1 MVHGRETNRRAA
13 PGRPCTV
20 LMVALLALTLL
31 HGLLSLGAAHPPP
44 PSANHCGPGVLS
56 PAAPPSPSPS
66 LSPEGDDDRSAPRPA
81 AHAPHEL
88 GRHPAG
94 HPGSACAT
102 SVGSH
107 RSVPTAPLHFAV
119 AVVRARAADRTTVIA
134 VSGSAAEAAPRR
146 LPARDVV
153 LRC

>member
-20 LMVALLALTLL
+20 LMIALLAITLL
-31 HGLLSLGAAHPPP
+31 HGLLSLGAVHLPP
-44 PSANHCGPGVLS
+44 PSASHCGPGVLS
-56 PAAPPSPSPS
+56 PAA
-66 LSPEGDDDRSAPRPA
+66 SPERDDPSDPRPA
-81 AHAPHEL
+81 ARAAHEL

-94 HPGSACAT
+94 QPGSACAAG
-102 SVGSH
+102 VGTH
-107 RSVPTAPLHFAV
+107 RTLPTAPLHLGV
-119 AVVRARAADRTTVIA
+119 AVDRVRAADRTTDIA
-134 VSGSAAEAAPRR
+134 GSGSAVEAGPRR

>member
-1 MVHGRETNRRAA
+1 MLHGRETNHRAA

-20 LMVALLALTLL
+20 LMIALLAITLL
-31 HGLLSLGAAHPPP
+31 HGLLSLGAVHPPP
-44 PSANHCGPGVLS
+44 PSAHHCGPGVVS
-56 PAAPPSPSPS
+56 PAA
-66 LSPEGDDDRSAPRPA
+66 SPEDDGPSDPRPA
-81 AHAPHEL
+81 ARAAHEL

-94 HPGSACAT
+94 HPGGACAT

-107 RSVPTAPLHFAV
+107 RSLPTAPLHFAV
-119 AVVRARAADRTTVIA
+119 AVVRARPADRTTDTA
-134 VSGSAAEAAPRR
+134 GSGSAAEAAPRR

>member
-20 LMVALLALTLL
+20 LVIALLAITLL
-31 HGLLSLGAAHPPP
+31 HGLLTLGAVHPPP
-44 PSANHCGPGVLS
+44 PSAHRCGPGVLA
-56 PAAPPSPSPS
+56 PVAAPEEDEPST
-66 LSPEGDDDRSAPRPA
+66 PRPA
-81 AHAPHEL
+81 ARAAHEL

-94 HPGSACAT
+94 HPGNACAAA
-102 SVGSH
+102 VGSH
-107 RSVPTAPLHFAV
+107 RSLPTAPLHLAV
-119 AVVRARAADRTTVIA
+119 AVDRARATDRTAATA
-134 VSGSAAEAAPRR
+134 VSGSAADAAPRR

>member
-1 MVHGRETNRRAA
+1 MVHGRETNRHAV

-20 LMVALLALTLL
+20 LMVTLLALTLL

-56 PAAPPSPSPS
+56 PAASPSPQ
-66 LSPEGDDDRSAPRPA
+66 EDDDRSDPRPA
-81 AHAPHEL
+81 ARAPHEL

-94 HPGSACAT
+94 HPGGACAT

-107 RSVPTAPLHFAV
+107 RSLPTAPLHLAV
-119 AVVRARAADRTTVIA
+119 AVVRARAADRATAIA
-134 VSGSAAEAAPRR
+134 ASGSAAEAAPRF
-146 LPARDVV
+146 PARDVV

>member
-1 MVHGRETNRRAA
+1 MVHGRETNRRAG

-20 LMVALLALTLL
+20 LMVALLAITLL
-31 HGLLSLGAAHPPP
+31 HGLLSLGAVHPPP

-56 PAAPPSPSPS
+56 PSASPSAS
-66 LSPEGDDDRSAPRPA
+66 SEEDQRSDPRPA
-81 AHAPHEL
+81 ARAAHEL

-102 SVGSH
+102 SVRSH
-107 RSVPTAPLHFAV
+107 RSLPTAPLHLTV
-119 AVVRARAADRTTVIA
+119 AVDRARAADRTTGTA
-134 VSGSAAEAAPRR
+134 VSGSAVEAAPRR
-146 LPARDVV
+146 LSARDVV

>member
-20 LMVALLALTLL
+20 LMIVLLAITLL
-31 HGLLSLGAAHPPP
+31 HGLLSLGAVHPPP
-44 PSANHCGPGVLS
+44 PSVSHCGPGVQS
-56 PAAPPSPSPS
+56 PAA
-66 LSPEGDDDRSAPRPA
+66 SPEPEEDDPSAPRPA
-81 AHAPHEL
+81 ARAAHEL

-107 RSVPTAPLHFAV
+107 RSLPTAPLHFAV
-119 AVVRARAADRTTVIA
+119 AVVRARPADRTTGPA
-134 VSGSAAEAAPRR
+134 GSGSAVEAATRR

-153 LRC
+153 QRC

>member
-1 MVHGRETNRRAA
+1 MVHGRDTNRRAT

-20 LMVALLALTLL
+20 LMVALLAITLL
-31 HGLLSLGAAHPPP
+31 HGLLSLGAVHPPP
-44 PSANHCGPGVLS
+44 PSVNHCGPGVLS
-56 PAAPPSPSPS
+56 PAA
-66 LSPEGDDDRSAPRPA
+66 SPEEGDPSDPRPA
-81 AHAPHEL
+81 ARAAHEL

-107 RSVPTAPLHFAV
+107 RSLPTAPLHFAV
-119 AVVRARAADRTTVIA
+119 AVVRARPADRTTGPV
-134 VSGSAAEAAPRR
+134 VPGSAVEATPRR

>member
-1 MVHGRETNRRAA
+1 MVHGRETNRRPA
-13 PGRPCTV
+13 PGRPRTV
-20 LMVALLALTLL
+20 LLVALLAITLL
-31 HGLLSLGAAHPPP
+31 HGLLSLGAVHPPP
-44 PSANHCGPGVLS
+44 PSVSRCGPGVQS
-56 PAAPPSPSPS
+56 PAA
-66 LSPEGDDDRSAPRPA
+66 SPEEDSPSAPRPA
-81 AHAPHEL
+81 ARAAHEL

-107 RSVPTAPLHFAV
+107 RSLPTAPLHFAV
-119 AVVRARAADRTTVIA
+119 AVVRARPADRTTGPA
-134 VSGSAAEAAPRR
+134 GSGSAAEAAPRR

>member
-1 MVHGRETNRRAA
+1 MVHGRETNRRSGPA
-13 PGRPCTV
+13 RPCTV
-20 LMVALLALTLL
+20 LMVALLAITLL
-31 HGLLSLGAAHPPP
+31 HGLLSLGAVHPPP

-56 PAAPPSPSPS
+56 PSASS
-66 LSPEGDDDRSAPRPA
+66 EEDERSDPRPA
-81 AHAPHEL
+81 ARAAHEL

-102 SVGSH
+102 SVRSH
-107 RSVPTAPLHFAV
+107 RSLPTAPPHLAV
-119 AVVRARAADRTTVIA
+119 AIDRARAADRTAGTA
-134 VSGSAAEAAPRR
+134 VSGSADETAPRR